1 MGVGPHIVHGSSW
14 IVHMVFL
21 FIRHNLA
28 EEKWLIFQEV
38 EVFLFEASVL
48 VSLFDSIQGL
58 GCEDSH
64 RVLRLEK
71 PV

>member
-1 MGVGPHIVHGSSW
+1 
-14 IVHMVFL
+14 MVFL

-28 EEKWLIFQEV
+28 EEKRLIFQEV

-58 GCEDSH
+58 
-64 RVLRLEK
+64 
-71 PV
+71 